1 MPKQDKA
8 NTTNVFRDKNSRR
21 GKAAAADKS
30 ETDFQY
36 EMAGKRRV
44 IIRKKSFRE
53 KNYPGAKSQSESDHY
68 AFLPCYNKGVKD
80 ESSVSYK
87 YLKIKNRYRAGFC
100 SSFRRGTKKQ
110 KYKGETMNKIVC
122 PKCGEEF
129 ELTDA
134 DYLSIVD
141 QVKTEEIAKVVNE
154 KEKSLKIVMQADL
167 EKQMANKE
175 LEIEKLNSKI
185 RENELNRQAAIN
197 EAVQKQAEKISALE
211 QTLAIKNAETQSEI
225 EKAVLIKE
233 NEISRLKAERESEKN
248 LMKDRERQ
256 MQEQIDFYKDLKAR
270 MSTKMVGETLE
281 QHCQVEFNKIR
292 MAGFKNAYFEKDND
306 ASSGSKGDYIF
317 RDFSDDGQEFVS
329 IMFEMKNECDTTAT
343 KHKNE
348 DFLKELDKDRREKK
362 CEYAVLVSLLE
373 TDSEFY
379 NAGIVDM
386 SYKYPKTYVIRP
398 QFFIPLITLIR
409 NEAMNSL
416 EYKKQLALIQNQ
428 NIDITHFEE
437 NLVDFQNKFANNYR
451 IASDKFKNAI
461 DEIDKTI
468 DHLQKVKDGLL
479 GSERQLRIAN
489 DKAQDLSI
497 KKLTKD
503 NPTMKKKFEDLK
515 EEGE

>member
-1 MPKQDKA
+1 
-8 NTTNVFRDKNSRR
+8 
-21 GKAAAADKS
+21 
-30 ETDFQY
+30 
-36 EMAGKRRV
+36 
-44 IIRKKSFRE
+44 
-53 KNYPGAKSQSESDHY
+53 
-68 AFLPCYNKGVKD
+68 
-80 ESSVSYK
+80 
-87 YLKIKNRYRAGFC
+87 
-100 SSFRRGTKKQ
+100 
-110 KYKGETMNKIVC
+110 MNKIVC

-141 QVKTEEIAKVVNE
+141 QVKTEEIAKAVNE

-211 QTLAIKNAETQSEI
+211 QTLAIKNAETKSEI

-256 MQEQIDFYKDLKAR
+256 MQEQIDFYKDLKTR

-437 NLVDFQNKFANNYR
+437 NLADFQNKFANNYR

-515 EEGE
+515 NEEE

>member
-1 MPKQDKA
+1 
-8 NTTNVFRDKNSRR
+8 
-21 GKAAAADKS
+21 
-30 ETDFQY
+30 
-36 EMAGKRRV
+36 
-44 IIRKKSFRE
+44 
-53 KNYPGAKSQSESDHY
+53 
-68 AFLPCYNKGVKD
+68 
-80 ESSVSYK
+80 
-87 YLKIKNRYRAGFC
+87 
-100 SSFRRGTKKQ
+100 
-110 KYKGETMNKIVC
+110 MNKIVC

-141 QVKTEEIAKVVNE
+141 QVKTEEIAKAVNE

-211 QTLAIKNAETQSEI
+211 QALAIKNAETQSEI

-256 MQEQIDFYKDLKAR
+256 MQEQIDFYKDLKTR

-437 NLVDFQNKFANNYR
+437 NLADFQNKFANNYR

-515 EEGE
+515 DEGE

>member
-1 MPKQDKA
+1 
-8 NTTNVFRDKNSRR
+8 
-21 GKAAAADKS
+21 
-30 ETDFQY
+30 
-36 EMAGKRRV
+36 
-44 IIRKKSFRE
+44 
-53 KNYPGAKSQSESDHY
+53 
-68 AFLPCYNKGVKD
+68 
-80 ESSVSYK
+80 
-87 YLKIKNRYRAGFC
+87 
-100 SSFRRGTKKQ
+100 
-110 KYKGETMNKIVC
+110 MNKIVC

-141 QVKTEEIAKVVNE
+141 QVKTEEIAKAVNE

-185 RENELNRQAAIN
+185 RENELNQRNAIN

-256 MQEQIDFYKDLKAR
+256 MQEQIDFYKDLKTR

-329 IMFEMKNECDTTAT
+329 IMFEMKNECDATAT

-515 EEGE
+515 DEGE

>member
-1 MPKQDKA
+1 
-8 NTTNVFRDKNSRR
+8 
-21 GKAAAADKS
+21 
-30 ETDFQY
+30 
-36 EMAGKRRV
+36 
-44 IIRKKSFRE
+44 
-53 KNYPGAKSQSESDHY
+53 
-68 AFLPCYNKGVKD
+68 
-80 ESSVSYK
+80 
-87 YLKIKNRYRAGFC
+87 
-100 SSFRRGTKKQ
+100 
-110 KYKGETMNKIVC
+110 MNKIVC

-141 QVKTEEIAKVVNE
+141 QVKTEEIAKAVNE

-185 RENELNRQAAIN
+185 RENELNQRNAIDD
-197 EAVQKQAEKISALE
+197 AVKKQNEKISMLE
-211 QTLAIKNAETQSEI
+211 RELAVKNAEAQNEI
-225 EKAVLIKE
+225 DKAALIKE
-233 NEISRLKAERESEKN
+233 NEINRLKAEMESEKN

-256 MQEQIDFYKDLKAR
+256 MQEQIDFYKDLKTR

-329 IMFEMKNECDTTAT
+329 IMFEMKNECDATAT

-437 NLVDFQNKFANNYR
+437 NLADFQNKFANNYR

-515 EEGE
+515 DEGE

>member
-1 MPKQDKA
+1 
-8 NTTNVFRDKNSRR
+8 
-21 GKAAAADKS
+21 
-30 ETDFQY
+30 
-36 EMAGKRRV
+36 
-44 IIRKKSFRE
+44 
-53 KNYPGAKSQSESDHY
+53 
-68 AFLPCYNKGVKD
+68 
-80 ESSVSYK
+80 
-87 YLKIKNRYRAGFC
+87 
-100 SSFRRGTKKQ
+100 
-110 KYKGETMNKIVC
+110 MNKIVC

-141 QVKTEEIAKVVNE
+141 QVKTEEIAKAVNE

-211 QTLAIKNAETQSEI
+211 QSLAIKNAETQSEI

-233 NEISRLKAERESEKN
+233 NEISRLKAESESEKN

-256 MQEQIDFYKDLKAR
+256 MQEQIDFYKDLKTR

-329 IMFEMKNECDTTAT
+329 IMFEMKNECDTTAA

-437 NLVDFQNKFANNYR
+437 NLTDFQNKFANNYR

-503 NPTMKKKFEDLK
+503 NPTMIQKFEDLK
-515 EEGE
+515 NKGE

>member
-1 MPKQDKA
+1 
-8 NTTNVFRDKNSRR
+8 
-21 GKAAAADKS
+21 
-30 ETDFQY
+30 
-36 EMAGKRRV
+36 
-44 IIRKKSFRE
+44 
-53 KNYPGAKSQSESDHY
+53 
-68 AFLPCYNKGVKD
+68 
-80 ESSVSYK
+80 
-87 YLKIKNRYRAGFC
+87 
-100 SSFRRGTKKQ
+100 
-110 KYKGETMNKIVC
+110 MNKIVC

-141 QVKTEEIAKVVNE
+141 QVKTEEIAKAVNE
-154 KEKSLKIVMQADL
+154 KEKSLKLVMQADL
-167 EKQMANKE
+167 EKQMANKD

-211 QTLAIKNAETQSEI
+211 QALAVKNAEAQNEI
-225 EKAVLIKE
+225 DKAALIKE
-233 NEISRLKAERESEKN
+233 NEINRLKAEMESEKN

-256 MQEQIDFYKDLKAR
+256 MQEQIDFYKDLKTR

-292 MAGFKNAYFEKDND
+292 MAGFKKAYFEKDND

-515 EEGE
+515 DEGE

>member
-1 MPKQDKA
+1 
-8 NTTNVFRDKNSRR
+8 
-21 GKAAAADKS
+21 
-30 ETDFQY
+30 
-36 EMAGKRRV
+36 
-44 IIRKKSFRE
+44 
-53 KNYPGAKSQSESDHY
+53 
-68 AFLPCYNKGVKD
+68 
-80 ESSVSYK
+80 
-87 YLKIKNRYRAGFC
+87 
-100 SSFRRGTKKQ
+100 
-110 KYKGETMNKIVC
+110 MNKIVC

-141 QVKTEEIAKVVNE
+141 QVKTEEIAKAVNE

-167 EKQMANKE
+167 EKQMANKD

-185 RENELNRQAAIN
+185 RENELNQRNAIDD
-197 EAVQKQAEKISALE
+197 AVKKQNEKISTLE
-211 QTLAIKNAETQSEI
+211 RELAVKNAEAQNEI
-225 EKAVLIKE
+225 DKAALIKE
-233 NEISRLKAERESEKN
+233 NEISRLKAEMESEKN

-256 MQEQIDFYKDLKAR
+256 MQEQIDFYKDLKTR

-437 NLVDFQNKFANNYR
+437 NLADFQNKFANNYR

-515 EEGE
+515 VEGE

>member
-1 MPKQDKA
+1 
-8 NTTNVFRDKNSRR
+8 
-21 GKAAAADKS
+21 
-30 ETDFQY
+30 
-36 EMAGKRRV
+36 
-44 IIRKKSFRE
+44 
-53 KNYPGAKSQSESDHY
+53 
-68 AFLPCYNKGVKD
+68 
-80 ESSVSYK
+80 
-87 YLKIKNRYRAGFC
+87 
-100 SSFRRGTKKQ
+100 
-110 KYKGETMNKIVC
+110 MNKIVC

-141 QVKTEEIAKVVNE
+141 QVKTEEIAKAVNE

-256 MQEQIDFYKDLKAR
+256 MQEQIDFYKDLKTR

-416 EYKKQLALIQNQ
+416 EYKKQLELIQNQ

-437 NLVDFQNKFANNYR
+437 NLADFQNKFANNYR

-515 EEGE
+515 DEGE

>member
-1 MPKQDKA
+1 
-8 NTTNVFRDKNSRR
+8 
-21 GKAAAADKS
+21 
-30 ETDFQY
+30 
-36 EMAGKRRV
+36 
-44 IIRKKSFRE
+44 
-53 KNYPGAKSQSESDHY
+53 
-68 AFLPCYNKGVKD
+68 
-80 ESSVSYK
+80 
-87 YLKIKNRYRAGFC
+87 
-100 SSFRRGTKKQ
+100 
-110 KYKGETMNKIVC
+110 MNKIVC

-141 QVKTEEIAKVVNE
+141 QVKTEEIAKAVNE

-211 QTLAIKNAETQSEI
+211 QSLAIKNAETQSEI

-233 NEISRLKAERESEKN
+233 NEISRLKAESESEKN

-256 MQEQIDFYKDLKAR
+256 MQEQIDFYKDLKTR

-292 MAGFKNAYFEKDND
+292 MAGFKDAYFEKDND

-503 NPTMKKKFEDLK
+503 NPTMKKKFDDLK

>member
-1 MPKQDKA
+1 
-8 NTTNVFRDKNSRR
+8 
-21 GKAAAADKS
+21 
-30 ETDFQY
+30 
-36 EMAGKRRV
+36 
-44 IIRKKSFRE
+44 
-53 KNYPGAKSQSESDHY
+53 
-68 AFLPCYNKGVKD
+68 
-80 ESSVSYK
+80 
-87 YLKIKNRYRAGFC
+87 
-100 SSFRRGTKKQ
+100 
-110 KYKGETMNKIVC
+110 MNKIIC

-141 QVKTEEIAKVVNE
+141 QVKTEEITKAVNE
-154 KEKSLKIVMQADL
+154 KEESMKIVMKADI

-185 RENELNRQAAIN
+185 REYELSQRNAID
-197 EAVQKQAEKISALE
+197 EAVQKKNEKISLLE
-211 QTLAIKNAETQSEI
+211 LELAVKNAETQNQI
-225 EKAVLIKE
+225 DKAVLIKE

-256 MQEQIDFYKDLKAR
+256 MQEQIDFYKDLKTR

-281 QHCQVEFNKIR
+281 QHCQAEFNKIR

-416 EYKKQLALIQNQ
+416 EYKQQLALIQNQ

-515 EEGE
+515 NEEE

>member
-1 MPKQDKA
+1 
-8 NTTNVFRDKNSRR
+8 
-21 GKAAAADKS
+21 
-30 ETDFQY
+30 
-36 EMAGKRRV
+36 
-44 IIRKKSFRE
+44 
-53 KNYPGAKSQSESDHY
+53 
-68 AFLPCYNKGVKD
+68 
-80 ESSVSYK
+80 
-87 YLKIKNRYRAGFC
+87 
-100 SSFRRGTKKQ
+100 
-110 KYKGETMNKIVC
+110 MNKIIC

-141 QVKTEEIAKVVNE
+141 QVKTEEITKAVNE
-154 KEKSLKIVMQADL
+154 KEESMKIVMKADI

-185 RENELNRQAAIN
+185 REYELSQRNAID
-197 EAVQKQAEKISALE
+197 EAVQKKNEKISLLE
-211 QTLAIKNAETQSEI
+211 LELAVKNAETQNQI
-225 EKAVLIKE
+225 DKAVLIKE

-256 MQEQIDFYKDLKAR
+256 MQEQIDFYKDLKTR

-281 QHCQVEFNKIR
+281 QHCQAEFNKIR

-437 NLVDFQNKFANNYR
+437 NLADFQNKFANNYR

-503 NPTMKKKFEDLK
+503 NPTMRQKFEDLK
-515 EEGE
+515 NKGE

>member
-1 MPKQDKA
+1 
-8 NTTNVFRDKNSRR
+8 
-21 GKAAAADKS
+21 
-30 ETDFQY
+30 
-36 EMAGKRRV
+36 
-44 IIRKKSFRE
+44 
-53 KNYPGAKSQSESDHY
+53 
-68 AFLPCYNKGVKD
+68 
-80 ESSVSYK
+80 
-87 YLKIKNRYRAGFC
+87 
-100 SSFRRGTKKQ
+100 
-110 KYKGETMNKIVC
+110 MNKIVC

-141 QVKTEEIAKVVNE
+141 QVKTEEIAKAVNE

-185 RENELNRQAAIN
+185 RENELNQRNAIDD
-197 EAVQKQAEKISALE
+197 AVKKQNEKISTLE
-211 QTLAIKNAETQSEI
+211 RELAVKNAEAQNEI
-225 EKAVLIKE
+225 DKAALIKE
-233 NEISRLKAERESEKN
+233 NEINRLKAEMESEKN

-256 MQEQIDFYKDLKAR
+256 MQEQIDFYKDLKTR

-317 RDFSDDGQEFVS
+317 RDFSDDGHEFVS

-437 NLVDFQNKFANNYR
+437 NLADFQNKFANNYR

-515 EEGE
+515 VEGE

>member
-1 MPKQDKA
+1 
-8 NTTNVFRDKNSRR
+8 
-21 GKAAAADKS
+21 
-30 ETDFQY
+30 
-36 EMAGKRRV
+36 
-44 IIRKKSFRE
+44 
-53 KNYPGAKSQSESDHY
+53 
-68 AFLPCYNKGVKD
+68 
-80 ESSVSYK
+80 
-87 YLKIKNRYRAGFC
+87 
-100 SSFRRGTKKQ
+100 
-110 KYKGETMNKIVC
+110 MNKIIC

-141 QVKTEEIAKVVNE
+141 QVKTEEITKAVNE
-154 KEKSLKIVMQADL
+154 KEESMKIVMKADI

-185 RENELNRQAAIN
+185 REYELNQRNAID
-197 EAVQKQAEKISALE
+197 EAVQKKNEKISLLE
-211 QTLAIKNAETQSEI
+211 LELAVKNAETQNQI
-225 EKAVLIKE
+225 DKAVLIKE

-256 MQEQIDFYKDLKAR
+256 MQEQIDFYKDLKTR

-281 QHCQVEFNKIR
+281 QHCQAEFNKIR

-343 KHKNE
+343 KQKNE

-437 NLVDFQNKFANNYR
+437 NLADFQNKFANNYR

-503 NPTMKKKFEDLK
+503 NPTMRQKFEDLK
-515 EEGE
+515 NKGE

>member
-1 MPKQDKA
+1 
-8 NTTNVFRDKNSRR
+8 
-21 GKAAAADKS
+21 
-30 ETDFQY
+30 
-36 EMAGKRRV
+36 
-44 IIRKKSFRE
+44 
-53 KNYPGAKSQSESDHY
+53 
-68 AFLPCYNKGVKD
+68 
-80 ESSVSYK
+80 
-87 YLKIKNRYRAGFC
+87 
-100 SSFRRGTKKQ
+100 
-110 KYKGETMNKIVC
+110 MNKIVC

-141 QVKTEEIAKVVNE
+141 QVKTEEIAKAVNE

-167 EKQMANKE
+167 EKQMANKD

-211 QTLAIKNAETQSEI
+211 QALAIKNAETQSEI

-256 MQEQIDFYKDLKAR
+256 MQEQIDFYKDLKTR

-437 NLVDFQNKFANNYR
+437 NLADFQNKFANNYR

-515 EEGE
+515 DEEE

>member
-1 MPKQDKA
+1 
-8 NTTNVFRDKNSRR
+8 
-21 GKAAAADKS
+21 
-30 ETDFQY
+30 
-36 EMAGKRRV
+36 
-44 IIRKKSFRE
+44 
-53 KNYPGAKSQSESDHY
+53 
-68 AFLPCYNKGVKD
+68 
-80 ESSVSYK
+80 
-87 YLKIKNRYRAGFC
+87 
-100 SSFRRGTKKQ
+100 
-110 KYKGETMNKIVC
+110 MNKIVC

-141 QVKTEEIAKVVNE
+141 QVKTEEIAKAVNE

-211 QTLAIKNAETQSEI
+211 QSLAIKNAETQSEI

-233 NEISRLKAERESEKN
+233 NEISRLKAESESEKN

-256 MQEQIDFYKDLKAR
+256 MQEQIDFYKDLKTR

-503 NPTMKKKFEDLK
+503 NPTMKKKFDDLK

>member
-1 MPKQDKA
+1 
-8 NTTNVFRDKNSRR
+8 
-21 GKAAAADKS
+21 
-30 ETDFQY
+30 
-36 EMAGKRRV
+36 
-44 IIRKKSFRE
+44 
-53 KNYPGAKSQSESDHY
+53 
-68 AFLPCYNKGVKD
+68 
-80 ESSVSYK
+80 
-87 YLKIKNRYRAGFC
+87 
-100 SSFRRGTKKQ
+100 
-110 KYKGETMNKIVC
+110 MNKIVC

-141 QVKTEEIAKVVNE
+141 QVKTEEIAKAVNE
-154 KEKSLKIVMQADL
+154 KEKSLKIVMKADI

-256 MQEQIDFYKDLKAR
+256 MQEQIDFYKDLKTR

-437 NLVDFQNKFANNYR
+437 NLADFQNKFANNYR

-515 EEGE
+515 DEGE

>member
-1 MPKQDKA
+1 
-8 NTTNVFRDKNSRR
+8 
-21 GKAAAADKS
+21 
-30 ETDFQY
+30 
-36 EMAGKRRV
+36 
-44 IIRKKSFRE
+44 
-53 KNYPGAKSQSESDHY
+53 
-68 AFLPCYNKGVKD
+68 
-80 ESSVSYK
+80 
-87 YLKIKNRYRAGFC
+87 
-100 SSFRRGTKKQ
+100 
-110 KYKGETMNKIVC
+110 MNKIVC

-141 QVKTEEIAKVVNE
+141 QVKTEEIAKAVNE

-167 EKQMANKE
+167 EKQMANKD

-211 QTLAIKNAETQSEI
+211 QALAIKNAETQSEI

-256 MQEQIDFYKDLKAR
+256 MQEQIDFYKDLKTR

-329 IMFEMKNECDTTAT
+329 IMFEMKNECDTTAM

-386 SYKYPKTYVIRP
+386 SYKYPKTFVIRP

-437 NLVDFQNKFANNYR
+437 NLADFQNKFANNYR

-515 EEGE
+515 VEGE

>member
-1 MPKQDKA
+1 
-8 NTTNVFRDKNSRR
+8 
-21 GKAAAADKS
+21 
-30 ETDFQY
+30 
-36 EMAGKRRV
+36 
-44 IIRKKSFRE
+44 
-53 KNYPGAKSQSESDHY
+53 
-68 AFLPCYNKGVKD
+68 
-80 ESSVSYK
+80 
-87 YLKIKNRYRAGFC
+87 
-100 SSFRRGTKKQ
+100 
-110 KYKGETMNKIVC
+110 MNKIVC

-141 QVKTEEIAKVVNE
+141 QVKTEEIAKAVNE

-256 MQEQIDFYKDLKAR
+256 MQEQIDFYKDLKTR

-306 ASSGSKGDYIF
+306 ATSGSKGDYIF

-373 TDSEFY
+373 ADSEFY

-437 NLVDFQNKFANNYR
+437 NLADFQNKFANNYR

-515 EEGE
+515 VEGE

>member
-1 MPKQDKA
+1 
-8 NTTNVFRDKNSRR
+8 
-21 GKAAAADKS
+21 
-30 ETDFQY
+30 
-36 EMAGKRRV
+36 
-44 IIRKKSFRE
+44 
-53 KNYPGAKSQSESDHY
+53 
-68 AFLPCYNKGVKD
+68 
-80 ESSVSYK
+80 
-87 YLKIKNRYRAGFC
+87 
-100 SSFRRGTKKQ
+100 
-110 KYKGETMNKIVC
+110 MNKIVC

-141 QVKTEEIAKVVNE
+141 QVKTEEIAKAVNE

-167 EKQMANKE
+167 EKQMANKD

-185 RENELNRQAAIN
+185 RENELNQRNAIDD
-197 EAVQKQAEKISALE
+197 AVKKQNEKISTLE
-211 QTLAIKNAETQSEI
+211 RELAVKNAEAQNEI
-225 EKAVLIKE
+225 DKAALIKE
-233 NEISRLKAERESEKN
+233 NEINRLKAEMESEKN

-256 MQEQIDFYKDLKAR
+256 MQEQIDFYKDLKTR

-437 NLVDFQNKFANNYR
+437 NLADFQNKFANNYR

-503 NPTMKKKFEDLK
+503 NPTMKKKFEDLNV
-515 EEGE
+515 EGE

>member
-1 MPKQDKA
+1 
-8 NTTNVFRDKNSRR
+8 
-21 GKAAAADKS
+21 
-30 ETDFQY
+30 
-36 EMAGKRRV
+36 
-44 IIRKKSFRE
+44 
-53 KNYPGAKSQSESDHY
+53 
-68 AFLPCYNKGVKD
+68 
-80 ESSVSYK
+80 
-87 YLKIKNRYRAGFC
+87 
-100 SSFRRGTKKQ
+100 
-110 KYKGETMNKIVC
+110 MNKIVC

-141 QVKTEEIAKVVNE
+141 QVKTEEIAKAVNE

-256 MQEQIDFYKDLKAR
+256 MQEQIDFYKDLKTR

-489 DKAQDLSI
+489 DKAQELSI

-515 EEGE
+515 NEEE

>member
-1 MPKQDKA
+1 
-8 NTTNVFRDKNSRR
+8 
-21 GKAAAADKS
+21 
-30 ETDFQY
+30 
-36 EMAGKRRV
+36 
-44 IIRKKSFRE
+44 
-53 KNYPGAKSQSESDHY
+53 
-68 AFLPCYNKGVKD
+68 
-80 ESSVSYK
+80 
-87 YLKIKNRYRAGFC
+87 
-100 SSFRRGTKKQ
+100 
-110 KYKGETMNKIVC
+110 MNKIVC

-141 QVKTEEIAKVVNE
+141 QVKTEEIAKAVNE

-256 MQEQIDFYKDLKAR
+256 MQEQIDFYKDLKTR

-437 NLVDFQNKFANNYR
+437 NLADFQNKFANNYR

-515 EEGE
+515 VEGE

>member
-1 MPKQDKA
+1 
-8 NTTNVFRDKNSRR
+8 
-21 GKAAAADKS
+21 
-30 ETDFQY
+30 
-36 EMAGKRRV
+36 
-44 IIRKKSFRE
+44 
-53 KNYPGAKSQSESDHY
+53 
-68 AFLPCYNKGVKD
+68 
-80 ESSVSYK
+80 
-87 YLKIKNRYRAGFC
+87 
-100 SSFRRGTKKQ
+100 
-110 KYKGETMNKIVC
+110 MNKIVC

-141 QVKTEEIAKVVNE
+141 QVKTEEIAKAVNE
-154 KEKSLKIVMQADL
+154 KEKLLKIVMQADL

-197 EAVQKQAEKISALE
+197 EAVQKQTEKISALE

-256 MQEQIDFYKDLKAR
+256 MQEQIDFYKDLKTR

-515 EEGE
+515 DEGE

>member
-1 MPKQDKA
+1 
-8 NTTNVFRDKNSRR
+8 
-21 GKAAAADKS
+21 
-30 ETDFQY
+30 
-36 EMAGKRRV
+36 
-44 IIRKKSFRE
+44 
-53 KNYPGAKSQSESDHY
+53 
-68 AFLPCYNKGVKD
+68 
-80 ESSVSYK
+80 
-87 YLKIKNRYRAGFC
+87 
-100 SSFRRGTKKQ
+100 
-110 KYKGETMNKIVC
+110 MNKIVC

-141 QVKTEEIAKVVNE
+141 QVKTEEIAKAVNE
-154 KEKSLKIVMQADL
+154 KEKALKIVMQADL
-167 EKQMANKE
+167 EKQMANKD

-185 RENELNRQAAIN
+185 RENELNQRNAIDD
-197 EAVQKQAEKISALE
+197 AVKKQNEKISTLE
-211 QTLAIKNAETQSEI
+211 RELAVKNAEAQNEI
-225 EKAVLIKE
+225 DKAALIKE
-233 NEISRLKAERESEKN
+233 NEINRLKAEMESEKN

-256 MQEQIDFYKDLKAR
+256 MQEQIDFYKDLKTR

-515 EEGE
+515 NEEE

>member
-1 MPKQDKA
+1 
-8 NTTNVFRDKNSRR
+8 
-21 GKAAAADKS
+21 
-30 ETDFQY
+30 
-36 EMAGKRRV
+36 
-44 IIRKKSFRE
+44 
-53 KNYPGAKSQSESDHY
+53 
-68 AFLPCYNKGVKD
+68 
-80 ESSVSYK
+80 
-87 YLKIKNRYRAGFC
+87 
-100 SSFRRGTKKQ
+100 
-110 KYKGETMNKIVC
+110 MNKIVC

-141 QVKTEEIAKVVNE
+141 QVKTEEIAKAVNE

-233 NEISRLKAERESEKN
+233 NEINRLKAERESEKN

-256 MQEQIDFYKDLKAR
+256 MQEQIDFYKDLKTR

-437 NLVDFQNKFANNYR
+437 NLADFQNKFANNYR

-515 EEGE
+515 VEGE

>member
-1 MPKQDKA
+1 
-8 NTTNVFRDKNSRR
+8 
-21 GKAAAADKS
+21 
-30 ETDFQY
+30 
-36 EMAGKRRV
+36 
-44 IIRKKSFRE
+44 
-53 KNYPGAKSQSESDHY
+53 
-68 AFLPCYNKGVKD
+68 
-80 ESSVSYK
+80 
-87 YLKIKNRYRAGFC
+87 
-100 SSFRRGTKKQ
+100 
-110 KYKGETMNKIVC
+110 MNKIVC

-141 QVKTEEIAKVVNE
+141 QVKTEEIAKAVNE
-154 KEKSLKIVMQADL
+154 KEKSLKLVMQADL

-185 RENELNRQAAIN
+185 RENELNQRNAIDD
-197 EAVQKQAEKISALE
+197 AVKKQNEKISTLE
-211 QTLAIKNAETQSEI
+211 RELAVKNAEAQNEI
-225 EKAVLIKE
+225 DKAALIKE
-233 NEISRLKAERESEKN
+233 NEINRLKAEMESEKN

-256 MQEQIDFYKDLKAR
+256 MQEQIDFYKDLKTR

-329 IMFEMKNECDTTAT
+329 IMFEMKNECDATAT

-398 QFFIPLITLIR
+398 QFFIPFITLIR

-515 EEGE
+515 DEGE

>member
-1 MPKQDKA
+1 
-8 NTTNVFRDKNSRR
+8 
-21 GKAAAADKS
+21 
-30 ETDFQY
+30 
-36 EMAGKRRV
+36 
-44 IIRKKSFRE
+44 
-53 KNYPGAKSQSESDHY
+53 
-68 AFLPCYNKGVKD
+68 
-80 ESSVSYK
+80 
-87 YLKIKNRYRAGFC
+87 
-100 SSFRRGTKKQ
+100 
-110 KYKGETMNKIVC
+110 MNKIVC

-141 QVKTEEIAKVVNE
+141 QVKTEEIAKAVNE

-167 EKQMANKE
+167 EKQMANKD

-185 RENELNRQAAIN
+185 RENELNQRNAIDD
-197 EAVQKQAEKISALE
+197 AVKKQNEKISTLE
-211 QTLAIKNAETQSEI
+211 RELAVKNAEAQNEI
-225 EKAVLIKE
+225 DKAALIKE
-233 NEISRLKAERESEKN
+233 NEINRLKAEMESEKN

-256 MQEQIDFYKDLKAR
+256 MQEQIDFYKDLKTR

-437 NLVDFQNKFANNYR
+437 NLADFQNKFANNYR

-515 EEGE
+515 DEGE

>member
-1 MPKQDKA
+1 
-8 NTTNVFRDKNSRR
+8 
-21 GKAAAADKS
+21 
-30 ETDFQY
+30 
-36 EMAGKRRV
+36 
-44 IIRKKSFRE
+44 
-53 KNYPGAKSQSESDHY
+53 
-68 AFLPCYNKGVKD
+68 
-80 ESSVSYK
+80 
-87 YLKIKNRYRAGFC
+87 
-100 SSFRRGTKKQ
+100 
-110 KYKGETMNKIVC
+110 MNKIVC

-141 QVKTEEIAKVVNE
+141 QVKTEEIAKAVNE

-167 EKQMANKE
+167 EKQMANKD

-185 RENELNRQAAIN
+185 RENELNQRNAIDD
-197 EAVQKQAEKISALE
+197 AVKKQNEKISTLE
-211 QTLAIKNAETQSEI
+211 RELAVKNAEAQNEI
-225 EKAVLIKE
+225 DKAALIKE
-233 NEISRLKAERESEKN
+233 NEINRLKAEMESEKN

-256 MQEQIDFYKDLKAR
+256 MQEQIDFYKDLKTR

-373 TDSEFY
+373 ADSEFY

-437 NLVDFQNKFANNYR
+437 NLADFQNKFANNYR

-515 EEGE
+515 DEGE

>member
-1 MPKQDKA
+1 
-8 NTTNVFRDKNSRR
+8 
-21 GKAAAADKS
+21 
-30 ETDFQY
+30 
-36 EMAGKRRV
+36 
-44 IIRKKSFRE
+44 
-53 KNYPGAKSQSESDHY
+53 
-68 AFLPCYNKGVKD
+68 
-80 ESSVSYK
+80 
-87 YLKIKNRYRAGFC
+87 
-100 SSFRRGTKKQ
+100 
-110 KYKGETMNKIVC
+110 MNKIVC

-141 QVKTEEIAKVVNE
+141 QVKTEEIAKAVNE

-211 QTLAIKNAETQSEI
+211 QALAVKNAEAQNEI
-225 EKAVLIKE
+225 DKAAFIKE
-233 NEISRLKAERESEKN
+233 NEINRLKAEMESEKN

-373 TDSEFY
+373 ADSEFY

-437 NLVDFQNKFANNYR
+437 NLADFQNKFANNYR

-515 EEGE
+515 NEEE

>member
-1 MPKQDKA
+1 
-8 NTTNVFRDKNSRR
+8 
-21 GKAAAADKS
+21 
-30 ETDFQY
+30 
-36 EMAGKRRV
+36 
-44 IIRKKSFRE
+44 
-53 KNYPGAKSQSESDHY
+53 
-68 AFLPCYNKGVKD
+68 
-80 ESSVSYK
+80 
-87 YLKIKNRYRAGFC
+87 
-100 SSFRRGTKKQ
+100 
-110 KYKGETMNKIVC
+110 MNKIVC

-141 QVKTEEIAKVVNE
+141 QVKTEEIAKAVNE

-256 MQEQIDFYKDLKAR
+256 MQEQIDFYKDLKTR

-515 EEGE
+515 DEGE

>member
-1 MPKQDKA
+1 
-8 NTTNVFRDKNSRR
+8 
-21 GKAAAADKS
+21 
-30 ETDFQY
+30 
-36 EMAGKRRV
+36 
-44 IIRKKSFRE
+44 
-53 KNYPGAKSQSESDHY
+53 
-68 AFLPCYNKGVKD
+68 
-80 ESSVSYK
+80 
-87 YLKIKNRYRAGFC
+87 
-100 SSFRRGTKKQ
+100 
-110 KYKGETMNKIVC
+110 MNKIVC

-141 QVKTEEIAKVVNE
+141 QVKTEEIAKAVNE

-211 QTLAIKNAETQSEI
+211 QALAIKNAETQSEI

-233 NEISRLKAERESEKN
+233 NEISQLKAERESEKN

-256 MQEQIDFYKDLKAR
+256 MQEQIDFYKDLKTR

-348 DFLKELDKDRREKK
+348 DFLRELDKDRREKK

-437 NLVDFQNKFANNYR
+437 NLADFQNKFANNYR

-515 EEGE
+515 DEGE

>member
-1 MPKQDKA
+1 
-8 NTTNVFRDKNSRR
+8 
-21 GKAAAADKS
+21 
-30 ETDFQY
+30 
-36 EMAGKRRV
+36 
-44 IIRKKSFRE
+44 
-53 KNYPGAKSQSESDHY
+53 
-68 AFLPCYNKGVKD
+68 
-80 ESSVSYK
+80 
-87 YLKIKNRYRAGFC
+87 
-100 SSFRRGTKKQ
+100 
-110 KYKGETMNKIVC
+110 MNKIVC

-141 QVKTEEIAKVVNE
+141 QVKTEEIAKAVNE

-185 RENELNRQAAIN
+185 RENELDRQAAIN

-256 MQEQIDFYKDLKAR
+256 MQEQIDFYKDLKTR

-398 QFFIPLITLIR
+398 QFFISLITLIR

-515 EEGE
+515 DEGE

>member
-1 MPKQDKA
+1 
-8 NTTNVFRDKNSRR
+8 
-21 GKAAAADKS
+21 
-30 ETDFQY
+30 
-36 EMAGKRRV
+36 
-44 IIRKKSFRE
+44 
-53 KNYPGAKSQSESDHY
+53 
-68 AFLPCYNKGVKD
+68 
-80 ESSVSYK
+80 
-87 YLKIKNRYRAGFC
+87 
-100 SSFRRGTKKQ
+100 
-110 KYKGETMNKIVC
+110 MNKIVC

-141 QVKTEEIAKVVNE
+141 QVKTEEIAKAVNE

-256 MQEQIDFYKDLKAR
+256 MQEQIDFYKDLKTR

-373 TDSEFY
+373 ADSEFY

-515 EEGE
+515 DEGE

>member
-1 MPKQDKA
+1 
-8 NTTNVFRDKNSRR
+8 
-21 GKAAAADKS
+21 
-30 ETDFQY
+30 
-36 EMAGKRRV
+36 
-44 IIRKKSFRE
+44 
-53 KNYPGAKSQSESDHY
+53 
-68 AFLPCYNKGVKD
+68 
-80 ESSVSYK
+80 
-87 YLKIKNRYRAGFC
+87 
-100 SSFRRGTKKQ
+100 
-110 KYKGETMNKIVC
+110 MNKIVC

-141 QVKTEEIAKVVNE
+141 QVKTEEIAKAVNE

-185 RENELNRQAAIN
+185 RENELNQRNAIDD
-197 EAVQKQAEKISALE
+197 AVKKQNEKISTLE
-211 QTLAIKNAETQSEI
+211 RELAVKNAEAQNEI
-225 EKAVLIKE
+225 DKAALIKE
-233 NEISRLKAERESEKN
+233 NEINRLKAEMESEKN

-256 MQEQIDFYKDLKAR
+256 MQEQIDFYKDLKTR

-437 NLVDFQNKFANNYR
+437 NLADFQNKFANNYR

-515 EEGE
+515 DEGE

>member
-1 MPKQDKA
+1 
-8 NTTNVFRDKNSRR
+8 
-21 GKAAAADKS
+21 
-30 ETDFQY
+30 
-36 EMAGKRRV
+36 
-44 IIRKKSFRE
+44 
-53 KNYPGAKSQSESDHY
+53 
-68 AFLPCYNKGVKD
+68 
-80 ESSVSYK
+80 
-87 YLKIKNRYRAGFC
+87 
-100 SSFRRGTKKQ
+100 
-110 KYKGETMNKIVC
+110 MNKIVC

-141 QVKTEEIAKVVNE
+141 QVKTEEIAKAVNE

-256 MQEQIDFYKDLKAR
+256 MQEQIDFYKDLKTR

-437 NLVDFQNKFANNYR
+437 NLADFQNKFANNYR

-515 EEGE
+515 DDGE

>member
-1 MPKQDKA
+1 
-8 NTTNVFRDKNSRR
+8 
-21 GKAAAADKS
+21 
-30 ETDFQY
+30 
-36 EMAGKRRV
+36 
-44 IIRKKSFRE
+44 
-53 KNYPGAKSQSESDHY
+53 
-68 AFLPCYNKGVKD
+68 
-80 ESSVSYK
+80 
-87 YLKIKNRYRAGFC
+87 
-100 SSFRRGTKKQ
+100 
-110 KYKGETMNKIVC
+110 MNKIVC

-141 QVKTEEIAKVVNE
+141 QVKTEEIAKAVNE

-211 QTLAIKNAETQSEI
+211 QTLAIKNAATQSEI

-233 NEISRLKAERESEKN
+233 NEISWLKAERESEKN

-256 MQEQIDFYKDLKAR
+256 MQEQIDFYKDLKTR

-437 NLVDFQNKFANNYR
+437 NLADFQNKFANNYR

-515 EEGE
+515 DEGE